1 MWIHCTKSWSIVD
14 LEHCW
19 YMICYLN
26 KAYGNLSKSRNE
38 IPTWGRPPGL
48 LVIWCMVASHL
59 SCTLIEKF
67 LLYSKRSWIMMDDSG
82 HGHPFPPT
90 PTGGGWQYSGPATV
104 AGPLPPNM
112 PAGTG
117 SAPLTRHVA
126 TSGGI
131 ASDNAAYIYP
141 RVLATCQ
148 FTCD

>member
-67 LLYSKRSWIMMDDSG
+67 LLYSKRSWIMMDDSQIT
-82 HGHPFPPT
+82 HTAQHDLVLNYHNLDRPT
-90 PTGGGWQYSGPATV
+90 TCPMSTNSTHWRLS
-104 AGPLPPNM
+104 LL
-112 PAGTG
+112 G
-117 SAPLTRHVA
+117 SIKNIFQIISRFLIRP
-126 TSGGI
+126 G
-131 ASDNAAYIYP
+131 
-141 RVLATCQ
+141 
-148 FTCD
+148 